1 MSLLAAASCPL
12 VEHYQLTSKPGATR
26 FRAAVQLTRWE
37 PNLELRA
44 RWAPSTRSAR
54 RMPTARTRAATSPR
68 RSRCSTGGTACSSR
82 WCGRPSARSKAS
94 PTHRTRSSSN
104 TRACCCCGRKKGGG
118 QYARAGIDEHDDDGY
133 DDVLDGYP
141 YDDYDDEMEAAADD
155 GGAFRP
161 PRLPPALV
169 VDHTRARDGGREK
182 AGLVYV

>member
-37 PNLELRA
+37 PNLELRLSWPCA
-44 RWAPSTRSAR
+44 NILEPEPASIGISVAAAEPATLLSLAADAPDTLVVTLTSAYSPPGKPAFAFR
-54 RMPTARTRAATSPR
+54 ATSEN
-68 RSRCSTGGTACSSR
+68 CA
-82 WCGRPSARSKAS
+82 
-94 PTHRTRSSSN
+94 
-104 TRACCCCGRKKGGG
+104 
-118 QYARAGIDEHDDDGY
+118 D
-133 DDVLDGYP
+133 DGYP
-141 YDDYDDEMEAAADD
+141 YDDYDDEMEEADD

>member
-37 PNLELRA
+37 PNLELHLSWPCA
-44 RWAPSTRSAR
+44 NILEPEPASIGISV
-54 RMPTARTRAATSPR
+54 AA
-68 RSRCSTGGTACSSR
+68 A
-82 WCGRPSARSKAS
+82 
-94 PTHRTRSSSN
+94 
-104 TRACCCCGRKKGGG
+104 
-118 QYARAGIDEHDDDGY
+118 DGY

-141 YDDYDDEMEAAADD
+141 YDDYDHEMEAADDD

>member
-1 MSLLAAASCPL
+1 MLLIA
-12 VEHYQLTSKPGATR
+12 
-26 FRAAVQLTRWE
+26 
-37 PNLELRA
+37 
-44 RWAPSTRSAR
+44 
-54 RMPTARTRAATSPR
+54 
-68 RSRCSTGGTACSSR
+68 RCSYMLQVASGHRVPATTLTAEAEAGTLALVVALPFTALLCACCCCR
-82 WCGRPSARSKAS
+82 MLW
-94 PTHRTRSSSN
+94 
-104 TRACCCCGRKKGGG
+104 RALCCCCGRKKGGG

-141 YDDYDDEMEAAADD
+141 YDDYDDEMEAANDD